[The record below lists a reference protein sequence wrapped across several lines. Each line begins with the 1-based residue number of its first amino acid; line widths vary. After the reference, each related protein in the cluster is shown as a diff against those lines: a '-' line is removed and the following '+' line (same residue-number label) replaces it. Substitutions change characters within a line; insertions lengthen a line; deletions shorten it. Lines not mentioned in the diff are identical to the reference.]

1 MNAVIIFAILHSFFI
16 IAFALFK
23 LTIIAISIILKIL
36 FYLISL
42 VICSISHIIFY
53 IRFKDI
59 LKVSKN
65 GILTIE
71 NFNIY
76 KKHEI

>member
-1 MNAVIIFAILHSFFI
+1 MNAFIIFAILHSFFI

-36 FYLISL
+36 FCLITLVINLISN
-42 VICSISHIIFY
+42 IIFY

-59 LKVSKN
+59 LKISKT
-65 GILTIE
+65 GTLTI
-71 NFNIY
+71 NNIY
-76 KKHEI
+76 VYKK